1 MARPVAPDSRPI
13 STSTVGLPR
22 GVQDLAGDDQRDGA
36 HGAAV
41 APVTRVTIVTN
52 LASGT
57 PAARGSPA
65 SGGYGPPMTVHD
77 PGGPQPA
84 PEPVPQPGG
93 PAEPVTPIVPDPSP
107 DPDPTPER

>member
-1 MARPVAPDSRPI
+1 M
-13 STSTVGLPR
+13 
-22 GVQDLAGDDQRDGA
+22 
-36 HGAAV
+36 
-41 APVTRVTIVTN
+41 TRVTIVTN
-52 LASGT
+52 LASGPLVARGL
-57 PAARGSPA
+57 PAA
-65 SGGYGPPMTVHD
+65 GGYGPTMTVHD